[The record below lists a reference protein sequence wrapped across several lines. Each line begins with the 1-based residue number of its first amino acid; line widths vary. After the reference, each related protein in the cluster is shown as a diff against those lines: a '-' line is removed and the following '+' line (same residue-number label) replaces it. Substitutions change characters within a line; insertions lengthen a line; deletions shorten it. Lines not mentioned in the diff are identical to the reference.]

1 MALLLRSGF
10 PMVRAGAWHVVVP
23 VFCWLLSHIF
33 FNLENNA
40 VKPRRYFYNIFRTA
54 NEYFG
59 SSWAAPL
66 QCWGLISGWCDL
78 FFETLLSQHWR
89 GGTNNHPCQINM
101 SVRKI
106 LTRVVREF
114 VGKGFRVQTLC
125 KNVGAHVCENSSFN
139 IKGAPPSKIPNLYI
153 FLNNI
158 GQAWPRQI

>member
-23 VFCWLLSHIF
+23 VFCWLVSHMFLNQKITRPSLDDIF
-33 FNLENNA
+33 S
-40 VKPRRYFYNIFRTA
+40 TA

-66 QCWGLISGWCDL
+66 QCWGSISGWCDL
-78 FFETLLSQHWR
+78 LFETPLSQHWR
-89 GGTNNHPCQINM
+89 AGSNNHPCQINI

-114 VGKGFRVQTLC
+114 VGKGFRVETLC
-125 KNVGAHVCENSSFN
+125 KNVGTHVRENSCFN
-139 IKGAPPSKIPNLYI
+139 IKGAPPSKIPNLCI
-153 FLNNI
+153 FLDNI
-158 GQAWPRQI
+158 GQAWPPQI